1 MNLIA
6 GATGMLGGEICRLLA
21 ERGKVVRALVRAT
34 SNPEKVARLRGLGAE
49 VVRGDLKDRASLVAA
64 CRNASTVVSTASS
77 TLSRQEGDS
86 IESVDRQGQ
95 LNLIEAAEE
104 AGVEQFVLISF
115 PSVDISFPLQSAK
128 RAVEDRLR
136 RGRMRYTILQPTF
149 FTEVWLSPALG
160 FDPAHATAQIY
171 GGGHNKISWIS
182 FQDVARFAVAAM
194 DNPQATNVVIKL
206 GGPDALS
213 PLEVVGLAEQVFGKT
228 VVVQH
233 VPEETLRVQHGA
245 ATDSL
250 QQSFAALMLYYAR
263 GDVIDVTETL
273 RAFPVQHLKSVRE
286 YLQVTALNVEHAV

>member
-1 MNLIA
+1 MNLIV

-21 ERGKVVRALVRAT
+21 EQGKAVRGLVRET

-49 VVRGDLKDRASLVAA
+49 VVCGDLKDRASLEAA
-64 CRNASTVVSTASS
+64 CHGASAVVSTASS

-95 LNLIEAAEE
+95 LNLVEAAEQ
-104 AGVEQFVLISF
+104 AGVKHFVLISF
-115 PSVDISFPLQSAK
+115 PKVDISFPLQSAK
-128 RAVEDRLR
+128 RTVEDRLR
-136 RGRMRYTILQPTF
+136 RGRMAFTILQPTF

-182 FQDVARFAVAAM
+182 FQDVAKFAVAAL
-194 DNPQATNVVIKL
+194 DQPRTENAVIKL

-213 PLEVVGLAEQVFGKT
+213 PLEVVRLAEQALGKT

-233 VPEETLRVQHGA
+233 VPEEALRAQHGA

-250 QQSFAALMLYYAR
+250 QQSFAALMLYYAS
-263 GDVIDVTETL
+263 GETIDMTETL
-273 RAFPVQHLKSVRE
+273 RALPVRHLKSVSE
-286 YLQVTALNVEHAV
+286 YLRATV

>member
-1 MNLIA
+1 MNLIV

-21 ERGKVVRALVRAT
+21 EQGKAVRGLVRET
-34 SNPEKVARLRGLGAE
+34 SNPEKVTRLRGLGAE
-49 VVRGDLKDRASLVAA
+49 VVCGDLKDRASLEAA
-64 CRNASTVVSTASS
+64 CRGATALVSTASS

-95 LNLIEAAEE
+95 LNLVEAAEQ
-104 AGVEQFVLISF
+104 AGVKHFVLISF
-115 PSVDISFPLQSAK
+115 PKVDISFPLQSAK
-128 RAVEDRLR
+128 RTVEDRLR
-136 RGRMRYTILQPTF
+136 RGRMAFTILQPTF

-182 FQDVARFAVAAM
+182 FQDVAKFAVAAL
-194 DNPQATNVVIKL
+194 DQPRTENAVIKL

-213 PLEVVGLAEQVFGKT
+213 PLEVVRLAEQALGKT

-233 VPEETLRVQHGA
+233 VPEEALRAQHDA

-250 QQSFAALMLYYAR
+250 QQSFAALMLYYAS
-263 GDVIDVTETL
+263 GETIDMTETL
-273 RAFPVQHLKSVRE
+273 RALPVRHLKSVSE
-286 YLQVTALNVEHAV
+286 YLRATV

>member
-1 MNLIA
+1 MSLIV

-21 ERGKVVRALVRAT
+21 EQGSAVRVLVRDS
-34 SNPEKVARLRGLGAE
+34 SNPEKVERLRGLGAE
-49 VVRGDLKDRASLVAA
+49 VVRGDLKDPVSLESA
-64 CRNASTVVSTASS
+64 CRGASAIVSTASS

-104 AGVEQFVLISF
+104 ARVKHFILISF
-115 PSVDISFPLQSAK
+115 PIVDIDFPLQAAK

-136 RGRMRYTILQPTF
+136 RGRMTYTILRPTF

-160 FDPAHATAQIY
+160 FDAAHATAQIY

-182 FQDVARFAVAAM
+182 YQDVAKFAAAAL
-194 DNPQATNVVIKL
+194 DNPQAINTVIKL

-213 PLEVVGLAEQVFGKT
+213 PLEVVRLAEQVIGKR
-228 VVVQH
+228 VLVQH
-233 VPEETLRVQHGA
+233 VPEEALRAQYGA
-245 ATDSL
+245 ATDPL

-263 GDVIDVTETL
+263 GDAVDMAETL
-273 RAFPVQHLKSVRE
+273 RTLPVQHLKSVRE
-286 YLQVTALNVEHAV
+286 YLQATA